1 MMPQATSAAT
11 AAPISAHAQ
20 PGRPPPPEE
29 LGVVALVVVELG
41 GAELDVVELDCEE
54 PFFAALTAAAAA
66 AAAAA
71 A

>member
-1 MMPQATSAAT
+1 M
-11 AAPISAHAQ
+11 
-20 PGRPPPPEE
+20 
-29 LGVVALVVVELG
+29 VALVVVELG
-41 GAELDVVELDCEE
+41 GAELDVVELDSEE

>member
-1 MMPQATSAAT
+1 M
-11 AAPISAHAQ
+11 
-20 PGRPPPPEE
+20 
-29 LGVVALVVVELG
+29 ALVVVELG
-41 GAELDVVELDCEE
+41 GAELDVVELDPEE

>member
-29 LGVVALVVVELG
+29 LGVVALVVVEAG
-41 GAELDVVELDCEE
+41 DAELDVVELE